1 MMKPI
6 DILIQYGERPTAQDL
21 PDISLIGF
29 SLKKMLFPHSRFR
42 EALRRIAWLHNYSQ
56 ENEVGGGL
64 LITGH
69 SGLGKTT
76 ILQHYLD
83 LFPRVDETN
92 HTRIPV
98 LYVTA
103 PASPTVKSMAEAI
116 LVALGD
122 PMARRGSAEEKTFRI
137 YQLLQACQV
146 ELLMIDE
153 FQHFCYA
160 HSIVEFRSI
169 ADWLKNVISLTGMG
183 VVLCGLPEAEM
194 VIQSNEQLA
203 RRFSTKYALTP
214 FRLANDEDFKEF
226 RGILKSFQTAIP
238 LSTEEPLYEA
248 NLARRFLIASNGLLD
263 YVRKILE
270 GAVEVA
276 ESAKRE
282 SLDVDLY
289 AAGFR
294 KQVWSEV
301 PDRLNPFHPKS
312 PLRPLIRPGEPFY
325 AGDKR
330 HAIGSPLARRMHN
343 SRGNK
348 EE

>member
-1 MMKPI
+1 MNPL
-6 DILIQYGERPTAQDL
+6 DILAKYPGGPVSPEYA
-21 PDISLIGF
+21 DISLTGF
-29 SLKKMLFPHSRFR
+29 SLKKMLLPHSRFSDG
-42 EALRRIAWLHNYSQ
+42 LRRIASLHHYSQ
-56 ENEVGGGL
+56 QNKVGGGIL
-64 LITGH
+64 LTGP

-76 ILQHYLD
+76 ILEHYLE
-83 LFPRVDETN
+83 LFPRVTESTR
-92 HTRIPV
+92 TRIPV
-98 LYVTA
+98 LYVTT

-122 PMARRGSAEEKTFRI
+122 PMARRGGAEEKTFRI

-146 ELLMIDE
+146 ELLLIDE

-169 ADWLKNVISLTGMG
+169 ADWLKNVISLTGLG

-203 RRFSTKYALTP
+203 RRFSTKYSLTP
-214 FRLANDEDFKEF
+214 FRLDPEDDFKEF
-226 RGILKSFQTAIP
+226 RGILKAFQSALP
-238 LSTEEPLYEA
+238 LVPEEPLYEA
-248 NLARRFLIASNGLLD
+248 NLARRFIMASNGLLD

-270 GAVEVA
+270 GALVVA
-276 ESAKRE
+276 GNVRRTT
-282 SLDVDLY
+282 LDLDLY

-294 KQVWSEV
+294 TQIWSDV
-301 PDRLNPFHPKS
+301 PDRLNPFNPKS

-330 HAIGSPLARRMHN
+330 HAIGSPLARRLHN
-343 SRGNK
+343 VRREK
-348 EE
+348 EA

>member
-1 MMKPI
+1 MMNPI
-6 DILIQYGERPTAQDL
+6 DILIKYGESPATQEGA
-21 PDISLIGF
+21 DISLVGF
-29 SLKKMLFPHSRFR
+29 SLKKTLLPHSRFR
-42 EALRRIAWLHNYSQ
+42 QGLRRIAWLHHYSQ
-56 ENEVGGGL
+56 QNEVGGGL
-64 LITGH
+64 LLTGP

-76 ILQHYLD
+76 ILQHYLE
-83 LFPRVDETN
+83 LFPRVAESN
-92 HTRIPV
+92 RTRIPV
-98 LYVTA
+98 LYVTT

-137 YQLLQACQV
+137 YQLLQVCQV
-146 ELLMIDE
+146 ELLLIDE

-169 ADWLKNVISLTGMG
+169 ADWLKNVIGLTGMG

-214 FRLANDEDFKEF
+214 FKLDREDDFKEF
-226 RGILKSFQTAIP
+226 RGILKAFQAAIP
-238 LSTEEPLYEA
+238 LPPEEPLYEA
-248 NLARRFLIASNGLLD
+248 NLARRFMVASNGLLD

-270 GAVEVA
+270 GALVVA
-276 ESAKRE
+276 GEARCK
-282 SLDVDLY
+282 SLDLHLY
-289 AAGFR
+289 AVGFR
-294 KQVWSEV
+294 NQVWSDV

-330 HAIGSPLARRMHN
+330 HAIGSPLARRLHN
-343 SRGNK
+343 SRRGK

>member
-1 MMKPI
+1 MKPI
-6 DILIQYGERPTAQDL
+6 DILIQYGESSATLDPA
-21 PDISLIGF
+21 DISMVGF
-29 SLKKMLFPHSRFR
+29 SLKKMLFPHSRFK
-42 EALRRIAWLHNYSQ
+42 EALRRIARLHNYSQ
-56 ENEVGGGL
+56 QNEVGGGL
-64 LITGH
+64 LITGP
-69 SGLGKTT
+69 SGFGKTT
-76 ILQHYLD
+76 ILQHYLE
-83 LFPRVDETN
+83 LFPRVVELN

-98 LYVTA
+98 LYVTT

-122 PMARRGSAEEKTFRI
+122 PIARRGSAEEKTFRI

-169 ADWLKNVISLTGMG
+169 TDWLKNVISLTGMG

-214 FRLANDEDFKEF
+214 FDVAQEGEFKEF
-226 RGILKSFQTAIP
+226 RGILKSFQAAIP
-238 LSTEEPLYEA
+238 LPTEEPLYEA

-276 ESAKRE
+276 GDAQRD
-282 SLDVDLY
+282 SLDIDLY

-294 KQVWSEV
+294 KQVWSDV
-301 PDRLNPFHPKS
+301 PDRLNPFYPKS
-312 PLRPLIRPGEPFY
+312 PLRPLIRPGEPFH

-343 SRGNK
+343 SRGN
-348 EE
+348 EGE